1 MKKSKY
7 IYFKNH
13 YKQEMVPFVIYAD
26 FEYFNVPIN
35 MSQTNPEKSYTK
47 PYQKHVPSG
56 FAYKIVL
63 ISKIEQ
69 YRGKDAAEVFIK
81 RLKKDISDIVKIPS
95 KEMEDLTPEQQDQYG
110 NATTCNGEFTEDDE
124 EKNYK
129 VRENN
134 RYTGEFR
141 GAAHN
146 LCNLSHRRPTLSL
159 FSVTTLEVIMD
170 T

>member
-26 FEYFNVPIN
+26 FECFNVPIN
-35 MSQTNPEKSYTK
+35 TSQTNPEKSYTK

-56 FAYKIVL
+56 FAHKIVY

-69 YRGKDAAEVFIK
+69 YRGKDAAEVFIN
-81 RLKKDISDIVKIPS
+81 RLKKDISK
-95 KEMEDLTPEQQDQYG
+95 KMEDLTPEQQDQYD
-110 NATTCNGEFTEDDE
+110 NATTCWICNGEFTEDDE

-134 RYTGEFR
+134 HHTGEFR

-159 FSVTTLEVIMD
+159 FSSTTLEVIMD